1 VGDRKAAHSSPE
13 GFARWSLRLLEEK
26 VVELHIVERA
36 SDNTIGRTLKKTFSN
51 RIAGKRFGRVG
62 RSISTPA
69 SRRTVRETLTSY
81 SSHQA
86 NMPVTPSFQCTN
98 SLRLLTAMTSIN
110 RPARI
115 FAPL

>member
-1 VGDRKAAHSSPE
+1 V
-13 GFARWSLRLLEEK
+13 
-26 VVELHIVERA
+26 
-36 SDNTIGRTLKKTFSN
+36 
-51 RIAGKRFGRVG
+51 GKRRVNPVEEHLYQCVSGGFPWVGHVMPRKVAVFATFVGGRVG

>member
-1 VGDRKAAHSSPE
+1 MELLLWAFILIGNAGAIIVLSMMTAGGTSAMGSAAP
-13 GFARWSLRLLEEK
+13 
-26 VVELHIVERA
+26 
-36 SDNTIGRTLKKTFSN
+36 
-51 RIAGKRFGRVG
+51 GRVG

>member
-1 VGDRKAAHSSPE
+1 VNSGHRDFV
-13 GFARWSLRLLEEK
+13 FATRHRALQLRYLVRLYVKELVLKNFAGLPADQLLERM
-26 VVELHIVERA
+26 I
-36 SDNTIGRTLKKTFSN
+36 
-51 RIAGKRFGRVG
+51 GRVG

>member
-1 VGDRKAAHSSPE
+1 VLVQENLNTHKAASLYE
-13 GFARWSLRLLEEK
+13 AFLAAEARRL
-26 VVELHIVERA
+26 VE
-36 SDNTIGRTLKKTFSN
+36 
-51 RIAGKRFGRVG
+51 RFGRVG